1 MRKTLNFVLA
11 IFFISNF
18 PILID
23 SHAKDFLKEIER
35 SGGTTEQKEQ
45 RDFDMGEERIGDA
58 QSTVDLSDRYKGVNG
73 VELAPRNIIEQPGD
87 DLEQVG
93 EPETVIETD
102 QNNTPGYWGINTR
115 VPTMI
120 EESKPVSNEVT
131 EKVSEM
137 ERVNNR
143 VE

>member
-1 MRKTLNFVLA
+1 LRKTLNFVLA

-23 SHAKDFLKEIER
+23 SNAKDFLKEIER
-35 SGGTTEQKEQ
+35 SGGTTEQEEQ

-73 VELAPRNIIEQPGD
+73 VELAPRNIIEQ
-87 DLEQVG
+87 EQVG

-102 QNNTPGYWGINTR
+102 QNNTPGYGEINTR